1 MTKLHDELN
10 KINPHL
16 LNKLPFRY
24 GKAKVSESSNL
35 WAGKWKTIVGVDD
48 GGKRFSLEGR
58 GFDLNE
64 IDEVKFSREG
74 MIKILERMDK

>member
-16 LNKLPFRY
+16 PKKLKFRY
-24 GKAKVSESSNL
+24 GKAKVSESATL

-74 MIKILERMDK
+74 MIKNLEDISQ